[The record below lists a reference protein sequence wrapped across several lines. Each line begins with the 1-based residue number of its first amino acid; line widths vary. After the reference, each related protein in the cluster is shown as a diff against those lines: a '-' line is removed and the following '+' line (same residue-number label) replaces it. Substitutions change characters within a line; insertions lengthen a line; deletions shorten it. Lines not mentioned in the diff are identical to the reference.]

1 MSPRT
6 SESVEAAEA
15 LLGEVPAT
23 IEVDFE
29 SAVGDAVPADVESVL
44 TAGSVQARRARRR
57 RLTLAVVVTD
67 LAALCAASFVGA
79 TASGLAHGVN
89 SWSASALAI
98 AYAPVFLPLFS
109 LYGLYRRAGR
119 RLVDSIFPDL
129 APLLHATLIGC
140 LVLAAASSTLHRYL
154 GLTPLGIGGSALVG
168 GAVLVTVPVSRR
180 LIRVLLH
187 PDRTRSRAVVVGS
200 GRVAAVV
207 LQRLRAVPGME
218 IVGYVDDGVSPAVEI
233 HDIAKLGRLE
243 DLSSVVRREAID
255 HIVVAFTPVSG
266 AELAGVLR
274 SLADEVKISIVP
286 RLFDL
291 LTVRSRVDDLHG
303 LPVVDVAP
311 AVLGTADRFAKRAM
325 DLVLSASG
333 LVVTLPLTVAV
344 ALLVKLTSPGPVL
357 FRQERSGREGTT
369 FSMLKFRT
377 MYVDAEARH
386 VELTGSN
393 EADGPLFKL
402 HRDPRVTPIGAWLRR
417 SSLDELPQ
425 LFNVLTGR
433 MSLVGPRPLVISEA
447 RQIRGWAERRFAVRP
462 GLTGLWQVSGRS
474 DLPFDELCRLDY
486 SYVASWSLAWDL
498 RILWHT
504 PSAVIRRRG
513 AY

>member
-1 MSPRT
+1 M
-6 SESVEAAEA
+6 
-15 LLGEVPAT
+15 
-23 IEVDFE
+23 
-29 SAVGDAVPADVESVL
+29 
-44 TAGSVQARRARRR
+44 
-57 RLTLAVVVTD
+57 
-67 LAALCAASFVGA
+67 
-79 TASGLAHGVN
+79 
-89 SWSASALAI
+89 
-98 AYAPVFLPLFS
+98 
-109 LYGLYRRAGR
+109 
-119 RLVDSIFPDL
+119 
-129 APLLHATLIGC
+129 
-140 LVLAAASSTLHRYL
+140 
-154 GLTPLGIGGSALVG
+154 
-168 GAVLVTVPVSRR
+168 
-180 LIRVLLH
+180 
-187 PDRTRSRAVVVGS
+187 
-200 GRVAAVV
+200 
-207 LQRLRAVPGME
+207 
-218 IVGYVDDGVSPAVEI
+218 
-233 HDIAKLGRLE
+233 
-243 DLSSVVRREAID
+243 
-255 HIVVAFTPVSG
+255 
-266 AELAGVLR
+266 AGVLR

-291 LTVRSRVDDLHG
+291 LTVRSHVDDLHG

-325 DLVLSASG
+325 DLLLSAAG
-333 LVVTLPLTVAV
+333 LVVTLPLTIAI

-357 FRQERSGREGTT
+357 FRQERSGRGGTT

-377 MYVDAEARH
+377 MYLDAEARH
-386 VELTGSN
+386 VELTTSN

-402 HRDPRVTPIGAWLRR
+402 RCDPRVTPVGAWLRR

-433 MSLVGPRPLVISEA
+433 MSLVGPRPLVLSEA
-447 RQIRGWAERRFAVRP
+447 RQIRGWAERRFSVRP